1 MRVKDGNEASLGGR
15 ETSKLQI
22 GKDSTKASPKG
33 NLRELDILP
42 LIKFDLRLTLVAT
55 VPKS

>member
-1 MRVKDGNEASLGGR
+1 MRVKDDNEASLGGR
-15 ETSKLQI
+15 EMSMLQI
-22 GKDSTKASPKG
+22 EKDSTKASPKG

-42 LIKFDLRLTLVAT
+42 LIKFDFRFTLMAT